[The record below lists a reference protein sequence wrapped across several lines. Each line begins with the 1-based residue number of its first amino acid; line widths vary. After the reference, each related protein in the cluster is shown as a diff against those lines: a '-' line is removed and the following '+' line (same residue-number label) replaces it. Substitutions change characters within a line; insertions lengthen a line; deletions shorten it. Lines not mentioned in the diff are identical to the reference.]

1 MDRFYLFGFNEKTL
15 LGDGWYDPERLEGGP
30 PFRAT
35 SARARLVLPKCRLDE
50 VVIVC
55 RAHTRITGQPLRVT
69 LRDPWEQRTPVT
81 ISSDAWHVRRYVP
94 PSQGHIVDYLDI
106 MIENPWSPSRVLGS
120 NDRRLIGL
128 LVAAVR
134 LSIRQ

>member
-1 MDRFYLFGFNEKTL
+1 MDRFYLFGFNEMTL

-35 SARARLVLPKCRLDE
+35 SAQARLILPKCFLDE
-50 VVIVC
+50 VAIIC
-55 RAHTRITGQPLRVT
+55 GAQTRFTGQPLRAA
-69 LRDPWEQRTPVT
+69 LRDPWEHTTPFM
-81 ISSDAWHVRRYVP
+81 ISSDAWHIRRYVP
-94 PSQGHIVDYLDI
+94 PSQGRIVDYLDI

-120 NDRRLIGL
+120 SDRRVIGL

-134 LSIRQ
+134 LSIR